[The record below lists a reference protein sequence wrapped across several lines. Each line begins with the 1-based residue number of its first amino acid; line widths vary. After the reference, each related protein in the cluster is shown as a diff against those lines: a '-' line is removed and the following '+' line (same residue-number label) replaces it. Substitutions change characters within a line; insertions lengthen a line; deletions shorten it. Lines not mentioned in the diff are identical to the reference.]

1 LADNPQ
7 LQDAV
12 AVITGGA
19 TGIGRGIAEEFLAQG
34 ATVVIADI
42 EQDALDRA
50 ADELG
55 VVGIRT
61 DVADAASVQ
70 ALADAVV
77 ARYGRVDVV
86 VNNAGVGPAARMA
99 DLTIDDWRWIL
110 DVNLFGVINGVTSF
124 LPLLRANARGGHIVN
139 TASMSSF
146 APLPGLGAYAA
157 SKAGVA
163 ALSEVLAAELAEDGS
178 AVHVTLLTP
187 GSVRTDIARSLR
199 NRPEGS
205 AGALADIDLAADP
218 ERAARSMWLTP
229 REAGAVV
236 ARAVL
241 ADDFYAITH
250 PGLLHRVD
258 ERHEQIRRAFLAYPP
273 IDQSRTPDS
282 DKEIR

>member
-1 LADNPQ
+1 MTQ
-7 LQDAV
+7 LQDAI

-19 TGIGRGIAEEFLAQG
+19 TGIGRGIAEEFLARG

-42 EQDALDRA
+42 EQQTLDRTA
-50 ADELG
+50 AELD

-61 DVADAASVQ
+61 DVSDAASVQ
-70 ALADAVV
+70 ALADDVV
-77 ARYGRVDVV
+77 ARYGRVDIV
-86 VNNAGVGPAARMA
+86 VNNAGVGPLGRIA

-124 LPLLRANARGGHIVN
+124 LPLLRANPRGGHLVN
-139 TASMSSF
+139 TASMSAF
-146 APLPGLGAYAA
+146 APLANLGAYAA

-178 AVHVTLLTP
+178 DVHVTLVTP
-187 GSVRTDIARSLR
+187 GSVHTDIARSLR
-199 NRPEGS
+199 NRPQS
-205 AGALADIDLAADP
+205 SSGALIDVDMAADP
-218 ERAARSMWLTP
+218 ERAARSVWLTP

-241 ADDFYAITH
+241 ANDFYAITH

-258 ERHEQIRRAFLAYPP
+258 ERHEQIRQAFLAYPP
-273 IDQSRTPDS
+273 IDQSRTTDS
-282 DKEIR
+282 QKETR